1 MSSANESL
9 IDAGNTAWVLTSS
22 AFVLLMT
29 PGLAFFYGGLVK
41 EQNVLNTMMM
51 SLISM
56 GVVSM
61 TWMLAG
67 FSLAFGDGGG
77 KIIGDLNYFGMRG
90 MLDMDVWDGTTLPPL
105 VFVVFQM
112 TFAVIGCAIISGSIV
127 ERMHFGAFTVFITLW
142 SLVVYAP
149 IAHWIWGP
157 GGWIEEL
164 GAKDFAGGAVVHE
177 STAVSALTL
186 AWLLGPRSERG
197 EDQAHNVAFVILGGS
212 LLWFGWSGF
221 NGGSALAADGLAALA
236 LINSYQAAASCLVTW
251 MMIERIF
258 RKRWSAIGAVTGA
271 VVGLVI
277 ITPAAGFVSTIGAF
291 AMGVIGALMVYPFFQ
306 FTSRIDDSLDTFPCH
321 GISGFFGTM
330 LTGCFAM
337 DGGLF
342 YGGGFK
348 LLLVQF
354 VASMAVAAYAAF
366 MSTIIFLLIKFVMR
380 TRVHKDWEDAGLDE
394 LVHGESAYV
403 HSPTKSYPSPN
414 KSTKLETSESEEDT
428 TVTEATDKTNS
439 IV

>member
-9 IDAGNTAWVLTSS
+9 VDAGNTAWVLTSS

-77 KIIGDLNYFGMRG
+77 KIIGDLNYFGMMG

-186 AWLLGPRSERG
+186 AWLLGPRSERS
-197 EDQAHNVAFVILGGS
+197 EEPAHNVAFVILGGS

-221 NGGSALAADGLAALA
+221 NGGSALAADSTAALA
-236 LINSYQAAASCLVTW
+236 LINSYQAAAACLVTW
-251 MMIERIF
+251 MLVERF
-258 RKRWSAIGAVTGA
+258 VRKRWSAIGAVTGA

-291 AMGVIGALMVYPFFQ
+291 AMGIIGALMVYPFFQ

-337 DGGLF
+337 EGGLF

-348 LLLVQF
+348 LLLAQF

-366 MSTIIFLLIKFVMR
+366 MSTLIFLFIKFVMR

-403 HSPTKSYPSPN
+403 HSPTKSYSSPT
-414 KSTKLETSESEEDT
+414 KSTHANQESDSSTSESEAST
-428 TVTEATDKTNS
+428 SNV
-439 IV
+439 